1 MEAAIVANYSLPHAR
16 RSRESRHLKRRRELM
31 CKVKDSGKKMIWP
44 ERERQSERL
53 EKKGREGE
61 RVREREE
68 IIVSGSFPIPGSRLS

>member
-1 MEAAIVANYSLPHAR
+1 
-16 RSRESRHLKRRRELM
+16 
-31 CKVKDSGKKMIWP
+31 MIWP